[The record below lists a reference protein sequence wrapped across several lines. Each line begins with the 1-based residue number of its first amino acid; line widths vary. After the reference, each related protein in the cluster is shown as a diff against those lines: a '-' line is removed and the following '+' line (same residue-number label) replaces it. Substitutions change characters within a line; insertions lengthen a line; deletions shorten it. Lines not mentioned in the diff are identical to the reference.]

1 MKMNLVQKARRCGFT
16 LVELI
21 VAMAITSMLVLVIM
35 QLTNQGIDLWKSVRQ
50 DVSTTSQSRS
60 ALQVISHDFESFQMV
75 ASNNKYQWLSAKPDE
90 KMSGLPNGLNI
101 PRSVQCV
108 FFACAPDRNPA
119 VASSGSLR
127 SNYRDARAHNRDTQG
142 DVNAVA
148 YRLMFRDQVLNLPA
162 SDKDSTGAYPVF
174 SLYRQ
179 VIAPRVAFENL
190 MGKENLAAAYV
201 SYERDVEKNFLCENI
216 LEMNLTFDIRY
227 ADSQADAEKGR
238 VSYDVVTVPI
248 ISSHSSGNTVS
259 VYGDRIV
266 AGGRT
271 YHNAR
276 IVSAN
281 IALTV
286 ITDEGMAIVNQV
298 RQGRRRAPKAADF
311 FAKYTRSFARSVT
324 LPMPL

>member
-1 MKMNLVQKARRCGFT
+1 MNLVSTKRRGGFT

-50 DVSTTSQSRS
+50 DVSTTTQSRT

-75 ASNNKYQWLSAKPDE
+75 GGNNKYQWLSVKPDD
-90 KMSGLPNGLNI
+90 KMEGLPNGLKI

-119 VASSGSLR
+119 VSSAGSLR
-127 SNYRDARAHNRDTQG
+127 SNYRAARAHNRDTQG
-142 DVNAVA
+142 DVNAIA

-162 SDKDSTGAYPVF
+162 SDSDSNGAYPVF

-179 VIAPRVAFENL
+179 VIPPRVAFENL

-201 SYERDVEKNFLCENI
+201 TYENDVEKNYLCENI
-216 LEMNLTFDIRY
+216 LEMNLMLDIRY
-227 ADSQADAEKGR
+227 ADSEADAEKGR
-238 VSYDVVTVPI
+238 VTYDVVTVPI
-248 ISSHSSGNTVS
+248 IKSHSTGNNVA
-259 VYGDRIV
+259 VYGDRVV
-266 AGGRT
+266 AAGRT
-271 YHNAR
+271 YKNAR

-281 IALTV
+281 ISITV
-286 ITDEGMAIVNQV
+286 ITEEGMAIVNQV
-298 RQGRRRAPKAADF
+298 REGRRRAPKAADF
-311 FAKYTRSFARSVT
+311 FAKYTRSFSRMVS
-324 LPMPL
+324 LPMPM